1 MEQDYNLKRG
11 IFFILLSA
19 SGFATMGM
27 LVHAAGDI
35 PFIQKTLFRN
45 LIAFLI
51 AFSALIVKARYD
63 RTVLQIPKGSLKFL
77 ILRSA
82 LGSIGIFGNFYA
94 LE

>member
-63 RTVLQIPKGSLKFL
+63 SKM
-77 ILRSA
+77 SA
-82 LGSIGIFGNFYA
+82 
-94 LE
+94 